1 LKTAG
6 GSIVYRNLVLGI
18 LICSLVFLIA
28 GTVSVFGSIGA
39 MLAPLPLL
47 YYYSKLGRGQG
58 LLVFGLS
65 LLIVLVVMRF
75 AHFQATLL
83 NLCLI
88 GSLGPILS
96 EILRRNFSI
105 ERTIAYS
112 VTALLALGLVVL
124 LFYSVSEGSGP
135 LALIEAYLV
144 RVVEENVNIYA
155 QLGGPS
161 EQIEIIRSNIPR
173 IARYIFSLFPAIT
186 LVGTSF
192 FVWINVLAGRTLFLR
207 NGLWYPDFGDLT
219 RWKMPD
225 KYVWLVIVS
234 AVSVML
240 PLGDFRLFGL
250 NILLLLMFFYFLQG
264 LAIVSFFFRKK
275 SVPVFVR
282 IIGYFLIFVQQYLL
296 LLIVGVGLID
306 VWADFRKL
314 AKAPQ
319 RSE

>member
-1 LKTAG
+1 
-6 GSIVYRNLVLGI
+6 LGI

-28 GTVSVFGSIGA
+28 GTVSILGSIAA

-47 YYYSKLGRGQG
+47 YYYSKLGRGPG
-58 LLVFGLS
+58 MLVFGLS
-65 LLIVLVVMRF
+65 LLIVLVVMKF
-75 AHFQATLL
+75 VHFQATLV
-83 NLCLI
+83 NLCLL

-105 ERTIAYS
+105 EKTIAYS
-112 VTALLALGLVVL
+112 VMALLGLGIAVL
-124 LFYSVSEGSGP
+124 LIYSVAEGTGP
-135 LALIEAYLV
+135 LAFIEAYLA

-161 EQIEIIRSNIPR
+161 DQVEVIRNNVPR
-173 IARYIFSLFPAIT
+173 IARYILTLFPAIT

-192 FVWINVLAGRTLFLR
+192 FVLINVLAGRTLFLR
-207 NGLWYPDFGDLT
+207 RGLWYPVFGDLT

-225 KYVWLVIVS
+225 RYVWLVIVS
-234 AVSVML
+234 AASVML
-240 PLGDFRLFGL
+240 PLGDFRLCAL
-250 NILLLLMFFYFLQG
+250 NILIILMFFYFLQG

-275 SVPVFVR
+275 RVPSFVR

-296 LLIVGVGLID
+296 LLVVGVGLID

-314 AKAPQ
+314 EKSHQHA
-319 RSE
+319 E